1 MFFKRHISFLKDVF
15 LYTISSFG
23 GPQGH
28 LGMMMRMFVSKKK
41 YFSENELLESN
52 AFCQM
57 LPGASSTQ
65 LITLLA
71 YKRGGYA
78 TAILTFFIWILPAT
92 VIMTT
97 LSFVLT
103 DYAELSGAVEFL
115 RYIQPMAIGFFL
127 YAFYK
132 SFGVIIK
139 SFLDFFI
146 MTIAGFLLFV
156 FFKSPWIIPLIIIS
170 TSLLTYLNTPKKDAT
185 VASIQPRYRWGFMLA
200 FILLFAVVGLF
211 SELSRK
217 QEWKDRKAFNL
228 IENNYRFGS
237 MVFGG
242 GDVLVPLMIDQYV
255 ARPTNERLIKR
266 NPGIII
272 LSKEQILIGYGIV
285 KAIPGPVFSIT
296 AFVAGISLQKETL
309 LYRLIVVLLATI
321 AIFLPGILLM
331 FLFYPIFRG
340 IKQHPVVASIL
351 QAINTALVGVMLAT
365 IVYLLL
371 DLFQTTTS
379 LRLLEGGINL
389 FILLSTFFL
398 LNINK
403 IHPTFVVLLCLVL
416 SKILG

>member
-115 RYIQPMAIGFFL
+115 RYIQPMAIGFLL

-185 VASIQPRYRWGFMLA
+185 VASIQPRYRWGFILA